1 MAQEEQESGV
11 GLGAWLGGLGCGALV
26 LGGLLLAGAW
36 RYWDAWFL
44 HHEPYLAAVG
54 AVETEPGVAERF
66 GELGPV
72 GLDSYQVNR
81 FGGSMGI
88 ADLWITLKVD
98 GSERDG
104 LVMVRLEEQDG
115 AWVVTSLS
123 SEGDN
128 LLDVQPAEDP
138 AAIAAA
144 RAQART
150 DAAAALSRARI
161 AFDGGRADEAAAE
174 LDEAVRLDPDNAAA
188 WALRARIFAQRQD
201 ALGAAADYRQ
211 ATRLDPS
218 LTEAWEGLAWA
229 EAQNGHDD
237 EVVRALDALLA
248 VRPRDAKALTDRASA
263 RFRLGERAAALADA
277 RAACDAG
284 YGPGCTMFDRIRSV
298 R

>member
-1 MAQEEQESGV
+1 M
-11 GLGAWLGGLGCGALV
+11 GLGAWLGGLGCGGLV
-26 LGGLLLAGAW
+26 LGGLLLAGGL
-36 RYWDAWFL
+36 RYWNAWFL
-44 HHEPYLAAVG
+44 SHEPYLAAVA
-54 AVETEPGVAERF
+54 AVEESVGVQERF
-66 GELGPV
+66 GDLGAPT
-72 GLDSYQVNR
+72 LDSYQVNR
-81 FGGSMGI
+81 FGGSIGI

-104 LVMVRLEEQDG
+104 LVMVRLEEEGG

-128 LLDVQPAEDP
+128 LLDVQPTEDP

-144 RAQART
+144 RAQAQADT
-150 DAAAALSRARI
+150 AAALSRARL
-161 AFDGGRADEAAAE
+161 AFDGGQLDQAAAD

-188 WALRARIFAQRQD
+188 WTLRARVFAQRSD

-229 EAQNGHDD
+229 ESQNGHDD
-237 EVVRALDALLA
+237 EVVRALDALLGL
-248 VRPRDAKALTDRASA
+248 RPRDAKALTDRASA
-263 RFRLGERAAALADA
+263 RFRMGEREAALTDA
-277 RAACDAG
+277 RTACDAG
-284 YGPGCTMFDRIRSV
+284 YRPGCTMFDRIRSV